1 MKKLITVLT
10 LFVLT
15 NSVKSQTVDN
25 AVKQV
30 MKPTVDSLKD
40 AISKTQIPANVVWD
54 EILIHPVTR
63 SGNMDT
69 LTVPGI
75 YVLSVEGPSRAVRYI
90 HFFNGQLD
98 ISNPMPWKGP
108 GSWSVSV
115 INGRVIVSTT
125 ATGITY
131 KRRKL

>member
-1 MKKLITVLT
+1 MTKLLT
-10 LFVLT
+10 ILLIASSLT
-15 NSVKSQTVDN
+15 ASAQVDN

-30 MKPTVDSLKD
+30 MKPTTDSLRD
-40 AISKTQIPANVVWD
+40 AIAKAVPADVIWEEVVVSSRTGNV
-54 EILIHPVTR
+54 
-63 SGNMDT
+63 DT
-69 LTVPGI
+69 LTDSGI
-75 YVLSVEGPSRAVRYI
+75 YVLSVEGSASAVRYVHYYGGKI
-90 HFFNGQLD
+90 RTT
-98 ISNPMPWKGP
+98 NPMAWSGQ

>member
-1 MKKLITVLT
+1 M
-10 LFVLT
+10 
-15 NSVKSQTVDN
+15 NAQTVDN
-25 AVKQV
+25 AVKQT
-30 MKPTVDSLKD
+30 MKPTTDSLKD
-40 AISKTQIPANVVWD
+40 AISKVQIPAGVVW
-54 EILIHPVTR
+54 EEVLVFPVTR

-69 LTVPGI
+69 LTTPGI
-75 YVLSVEGPSRAVRYI
+75 YVLSVEGSASAVRYV
-90 HFFNGQLD
+90 HFNGTA
-98 ISNPMPWKGP
+98 IRTTNPMAWSGQ

>member
-1 MKKLITVLT
+1 MTKLITVILFIFSLT
-10 LFVLT
+10 A
-15 NSVKSQTVDN
+15 SAQVDN

-30 MKPTVDSLKD
+30 MKPAIDSVKD
-40 AISKTQIPANVVWD
+40 AISKIKIPDNVIWE
-54 EILIHPVTR
+54 EILIAPVTR
-63 SGNMDT
+63 AGNVDT
-69 LTVPGI
+69 LTAPGI
-75 YVLSVEGPSRAVRYI
+75 YVLSVEGSASAVRYV
-90 HFFNGQLD
+90 HFNGAA
-98 ISNPMPWKGP
+98 IRTTNPMAWSGA

>member
-1 MKKLITVLT
+1 MTKLITVL
-10 LFVLT
+10 LIFFSLT
-15 NSVKSQTVDN
+15 ASAQVDM

-30 MKPTVDSLKD
+30 MKPTTDSLKD
-40 AISKTQIPANVVWD
+40 AIEKIQIPANVIWE
-54 EILIHPVTR
+54 EILIAPVTR
-63 SGNMDT
+63 AGNVDT
-69 LTVPGI
+69 LTAPGI
-75 YVLSVEGPSRAVRYI
+75 YVLSVEGSASAVRYV
-90 HFFNGQLD
+90 HFNGAA
-98 ISNPMPWKGP
+98 IRTTNPMAWSGA

>member
-1 MKKLITVLT
+1 MKKLIIFILIFSGLT
-10 LFVLT
+10 A
-15 NSVKSQTVDN
+15 SAQVDN

-30 MKPTVDSLKD
+30 MKPTTDSLRD
-40 AISKTQIPANVVWD
+40 AIAKAVPDGVIWEELVVSYRTGNV
-54 EILIHPVTR
+54 
-63 SGNMDT
+63 DT
-69 LTVPGI
+69 LTDPGI
-75 YVLSVEGPSRAVRYI
+75 YVLSVEGSASAVRYV
-90 HFFNGQLD
+90 HFYGGK
-98 ISNPMPWKGP
+98 IRTTNPMAWSGA

>member
-1 MKKLITVLT
+1 MKNLFFFILIISGLT
-10 LFVLT
+10 A
-15 NSVKSQTVDN
+15 SGQVDN

-30 MKPTVDSLKD
+30 MKPTTDSLRD
-40 AISKTQIPANVVWD
+40 AIAKAVPADVIWEEVVVSSRTGNV
-54 EILIHPVTR
+54 
-63 SGNMDT
+63 DT
-69 LTVPGI
+69 LTDAGI
-75 YVLSVEGPSRAVRYI
+75 YILSVEGSASAVRYV
-90 HFFNGQLD
+90 HFYGGK
-98 ISNPMPWKGP
+98 IRTANPMAWSGA

>member
-1 MKKLITVLT
+1 MKKLII
-10 LFVLT
+10 LFFLAISFT
-15 NSVKSQTVDN
+15 SSGQVDN

-30 MKPTVDSLKD
+30 MKPTTDSLKD
-40 AISKTQIPANVVWD
+40 AISKVQVPANVVW
-54 EILIHPVTR
+54 EEVLVFPVTR
-63 SGNMDT
+63 TGNIDT
-69 LTVPGI
+69 LTTPGI

-108 GSWSVSV
+108 GSWTVSV
-115 INGRVIVSTT
+115 TNGRVIVSTT

>member
-1 MKKLITVLT
+1 MRKIFFLL
-10 LFVLT
+10 LFSSCL
-15 NSVKSQTVDN
+15 NASAQRVDQ
-25 AVKQV
+25 AVKEA
-30 MKPTVDSLKD
+30 MKPTTDSLRD
-40 AISKTQIPANVVWD
+40 AIAKAVPANVIWEEV
-54 EILIHPVTR
+54 VVSSRT
-63 SGNMDT
+63 GNVDT
-69 LTVPGI
+69 LTAPGI
-75 YVLSVEGPSRAVRYI
+75 YVLSIEGPSRAVRYI

-108 GSWSVSV
+108 GSWTVSV

>member
-1 MKKLITVLT
+1 MRKLTIILLILSSLT
-10 LFVLT
+10 A
-15 NSVKSQTVDN
+15 SAQVDN

-30 MKPTVDSLKD
+30 MKPTTDSLKD
-40 AISKTQIPANVVWD
+40 AIAKVQVPANVVWD
-54 EILIHPVTR
+54 EVLVFPVTR
-63 SGNMDT
+63 AGSIDT
-69 LTVPGI
+69 LTTPGI

-108 GSWSVSV
+108 GSWTVSV
-115 INGRVIVSTT
+115 TNGRVIVSTT